1 MNERIREFFIGKECY
16 KCKTLGV
23 FCIQPG
29 ILPVS
34 LIGLSSEPVAP
45 FKGSAIYIDGRQMLQ
60 ARESIEKCPV
70 ITGQNSKK
78 EVVAKLR
85 KTANEAWGRV
95 VVDQVGN
102 W

>member
-1 MNERIREFFIGKECY
+1 M
-16 KCKTLGV
+16 
-23 FCIQPG
+23 FCVQQG

-34 LIGLSSEPVAP
+34 PIGLLSEPVAP
-45 FKGSAIYIDGRQMLQ
+45 LKGSAIYIDGRQMLQ
-60 ARESIEKCPV
+60 TGESIEKCPA
-70 ITGQNSKK
+70 IIGQNSKK

-102 W
+102 Y